1 MPTTKAYDD
10 HPSAMIQ
17 VRTFRDNRG
26 TEWEVYDE
34 SDWGARG
41 PLDWDYLPQSANP
54 GLIFVSALDM
64 RRLWPAPPNWH
75 SLSDAELNEACCR
88 AVSVS

>member
-1 MPTTKAYDD
+1 MPTTMAYDD
-10 HPSAMIQ
+10 HPSVMIQ
-17 VRTFRDNRG
+17 VRTFRDDHG
-26 TEWEVYDE
+26 VEWEVYDE

-75 SLSDAELNEACCR
+75 ALSDAELDAACGR

>member
-10 HPSAMIQ
+10 HPSVMIQ
-17 VRTFRDNRG
+17 VRTFRDDRG

-75 SLSDAELNEACCR
+75 ALSDVELNEACCR